1 MLEAVVDHEV
11 LPLGPARD
19 HVRYPQSGCGR
30 LVGLLGR
37 HPGTLGLLGYLG
49 YLQPQVGPDP
59 RVGGPGVRQDA
70 AAGSQGAELDLPPG
84 GRRDAGGGDEGA
96 GGRGG
101 GAAGLGPRAVLEEDH
116 LLPSRRRVR
125 WRRGRAVLKKRK
137 KKQENGNFSWCF
149 YSYIK

>member
-19 HVRYPQSGCGR
+19 HVRYPQSGLGR
-30 LVGLLGR
+30 LV
-37 HPGTLGLLGYLG
+37 GLLGYLG

-137 KKQENGNFSWCF
+137 KKQENGNF
-149 YSYIK
+149 